1 MAFSLPPLPFEK
13 TALEPAISANTLNYH
28 YDKHHNA
35 YITKTNDAI
44 SGTGLEGKPLEE
56 VVRTARQE
64 GKQGLINNA
73 SQAWNHTFY
82 WNSLTGGSP
91 QPSDALKSAIDS
103 AFGGMDGFKE
113 KFKSTGAGHFASGWV
128 WLVANRDGG
137 LDFRDTHDEG
147 AILPQDDSVLPML
160 LCDVWEHAYYLD
172 RQNDRGAYLDAVVNQ
187 LLNWDLANS
196 QFEAARTGGEGWKH
210 PE

>member
-1 MAFSLPPLPFEK
+1 MPGFHRGFATDGVRGGGANGGECAGHTVPR
-13 TALEPAISANTLNYH
+13 ALGADAPSVTDIQKDLLKSGPRNAAGGHYNHCLFWNTLAPAK
-28 YDKHHNA
+28 D
-35 YITKTNDAI
+35 
-44 SGTGLEGKPLEE
+44 SG
-56 VVRTARQE
+56 A
-64 GKQGLINNA
+64 
-73 SQAWNHTFY
+73 
-82 WNSLTGGSP
+82 
-91 QPSDALKSAIDS
+91 PSAALAAAIDKS
-103 AFGGMDGFKE
+103 FGSMDGFKE
-113 KFKSTGAGHFASGWV
+113 KFKSTGAGHFAAGWV

-137 LDFRDTHDEG
+137 LEIRDTHDEG